1 MADGKLGNVYAR
13 PAARNRNGDAVRFGW
28 VKRGLNAPMRK
39 AVEEFEALFLPQLDA
54 AYNLARW
61 LVGRDEDAQDI
72 VQETYQRAWKNF
84 AQFRGDNPRGWLL
97 TILRNAAY
105 TWLKKRNMRDQFVPF
120 NEETHIVVVETPTE
134 ETDIDRRREQL
145 YAALGRLPREF
156 REVLVLYEL
165 EGQSYKEIANALK
178 VPLGT
183 IMSRLSRAR
192 HRLQQDLN
200 AERSER
206 VNDEL

>member
-1 MADGKLGNVYAR
+1 MADGKLGNVYASS
-13 PAARNRNGDAVRFGW
+13 AARNRKGDAVRFGCA
-28 VKRGLNAPMRK
+28 KRGLKAPMRK
-39 AVEEFEALFLPQLDA
+39 EVEEFEALFLPQLDA

-72 VQETYQRAWKNF
+72 VQETYHRAWKNF

-120 NEETHIVVVETPTE
+120 NEETHIVAVETSSE

-145 YAALGRLPREF
+145 YAALARLPREF

-165 EGQSYKEIANALK
+165 EGLSYKEIANTLK
-178 VPLGT
+178 IPLGT

-200 AERSER
+200 TERSEK

>member
-1 MADGKLGNVYAR
+1 MAEGKLGNVCAS
-13 PAARNRNGDAVRFGW
+13 PAARNRNGDAVRFGGA
-28 VKRGLNAPMRK
+28 KRGLRAPMRK
-39 AVEEFEALFLPQLDA
+39 EVEEFEALFLPQLDA

-72 VQETYQRAWKNF
+72 VQETYHRAWKNF

-120 NEETHIVVVETPTE
+120 NEETHTVAVEAPNE
-134 ETDIDRRREQL
+134 EIDIDRRREQL
-145 YAALGRLPREF
+145 YAALARLPSEF

-165 EGQSYKEIANALK
+165 EGLSYKEIANALK

-206 VNDEL
+206 VNDEM